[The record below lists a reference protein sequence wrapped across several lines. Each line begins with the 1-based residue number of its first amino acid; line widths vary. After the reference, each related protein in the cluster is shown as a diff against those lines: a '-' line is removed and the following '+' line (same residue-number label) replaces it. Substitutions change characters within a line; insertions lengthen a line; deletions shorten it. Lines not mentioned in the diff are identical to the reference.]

1 MFADVRDAVAS
12 LIDPAR
18 IRWIGFSH
26 IESDECG
33 AMKEWLEVATQ
44 AQPLCSVVGAAIG
57 RDFLFRPPRGMQ
69 HGDVLTTGRFR
80 FRFCRTPQLPHGWD
94 AGLLFEETNRTLLC
108 SDLFH
113 QNGNVEPLTESDII
127 GRAEDAL
134 REYQAGILADYVP
147 YTARTDR
154 LIEAL
159 SELDPRTLAAMH
171 GSVFAGD
178 GASALKE
185 LALVR
190 RRVYGQ
196 AEL

>member
-69 HGDVLTTGRFR
+69 HGDVLTTGRFQ

-171 GSVFAGD
+171 GSIFAGD